1 MEIVRYS
8 KNIILPKKRRYI
20 ALGVFDGV
28 HLGHQKLIK
37 LTVDKARKNDGI
49 SIVATFDPH
58 PDKIINPESNVFLLT
73 TLEERISL
81 IKESDVDV
89 FLIIKFNKMMS
100 KMSPKDFISEIL
112 VDNLQIKELFV
123 GFNYKF
129 GFQGKGNTD
138 ILREYGKFYKFKSNI
153 LEPITAD
160 NTIISSTRI
169 KDYIKSGEIEKA
181 KKLLGHDITISG
193 RVISGKGRGRKL
205 LNFATANINTPS
217 DKILPVNGVYLV
229 EIKIDNKDYYGLMNI
244 GVKPTFK
251 ESERTVEVHIINF
264 NKKIYNEEVFV
275 NILQKIREEKYFSH
289 PGLLKKQIEDDII
302 TAHKMIEQYRVISNE
317 RRQV

>member
-129 GFQGKGNTD
+129 GFQGRGNTD
-138 ILREYGKFYKFKSNI
+138 ILREYGKFYKFKTNI

-205 LNFATANINTPS
+205 LNFATANIDTPS

-264 NKKIYNEEVFV
+264 NKKIYNKEVFV

-289 PGLLKKQIEDDII
+289 PGLLKKQIEDDIM
-302 TAHKMIEQYRVISNE
+302 TAHKMIEQYRVSSI
-317 RRQV
+317 

>member
-1 MEIVRYS
+1 MKIIRYS
-8 KNIILPKKRRYI
+8 KNIILPNKKRYI

-37 LTVDKARKNDGI
+37 LTVDKAKKNDGI
-49 SIVATFDPH
+49 SIVVTFDPH
-58 PDKIINPESNVFLLT
+58 PDIIINPESNVFLLT

-81 IKESDVDV
+81 IKDLDVDV
-89 FLIIKFNKMMS
+89 FLIIKFNKTMS
-100 KMSPKDFISEIL
+100 KMSPEDFISKIL
-112 VDNLQIKELFV
+112 VDSLQVKELFV

-129 GFQGKGNTD
+129 GFQGRGNTD
-138 ILREYGKFYKFKSNI
+138 ILREYSKFYKFKTNI
-153 LEPITAD
+153 LKPTAAN

-205 LNFATANINTPS
+205 LNFATANIETPS
-217 DKILPVNGVYLV
+217 NKIIPVNGVYFV
-229 EIKIDNKDYYGLMNI
+229 EIKIDNKKYYGLVNI

-251 ESERTVEVHIINF
+251 ETERTTEVHIINF
-264 NKKIYNEEVFV
+264 NKKIYNKKVVV
-275 NILQKIREEKYFSH
+275 NILQKIREEKYFSNTN
-289 PGLLKKQIEDDII
+289 LLKKQIEEDILI
-302 TAHKMIEQYRVISNE
+302 AHKIINKNY
-317 RRQV
+317 

>member
-1 MEIVRYS
+1 MEIIRYS
-8 KNIILPKKRRYI
+8 KNIILPNKKYYI

-49 SIVATFDPH
+49 SMVATFDPH

-73 TLEERISL
+73 TLEERINL
-81 IKESDVDV
+81 IKELGVDV
-89 FLIIKFNKMMS
+89 FLVIKFTKTMS
-100 KMSPKDFISEIL
+100 KIPPEDFISKIL
-112 VDNLQIKELFV
+112 VDSLLVKELFV

-138 ILREYGKFYKFKSNI
+138 ILTKYSKFYNFKTNI
-153 LEPITAD
+153 LKPITVN

-193 RVISGKGRGRKL
+193 KVVPGKGRGKKL
-205 LNFATANINTPS
+205 LNFATANIEVPS
-217 DKILPVNGVYLV
+217 DKIIPVNGVYLV
-229 EIKIDNKDYYGLMNI
+229 EIIIHNIKYYGLMNI

-251 ESERTVEVHIINF
+251 ESERTIEVHIINF
-264 NKKIYNEEVFV
+264 NKKIYNKKLTV
-275 NILQKIREEKYFSH
+275 NVLKKIREEKNFRH
-289 PGLLKKQIEDDII
+289 PSLLKKQIEEDISI
-302 TAHKMIEQYRVISNE
+302 ANKMISKNY
-317 RRQV
+317 

>member
-1 MEIVRYS
+1 MEIIRYS
-8 KNIILPKKRRYI
+8 KNIILPNKKRYI

-37 LTVDKARKNDGI
+37 QTVDKARKNDGI
-49 SIVATFDPH
+49 SMVATFDPH

-81 IKESDVDV
+81 IKDSDVDV

-100 KMSPKDFISEIL
+100 KMPPEDFITKIL
-112 VDNLQIKELFV
+112 VDSLQVKEVFV

-138 ILREYGKFYKFKSNI
+138 ILREYSKFYKFKTNI
-153 LEPITAD
+153 LKPIAA
-160 NTIISSTRI
+160 NSAIISSTRI
-169 KDYIKSGEIEKA
+169 KNYIKLGEIEKA

-205 LNFATANINTPS
+205 LNFATANIETPL
-217 DKILPVNGVYLV
+217 DKIIPVNGVYLV
-229 EIKIDNKDYYGLMNI
+229 EIKIDNRKYYGLMNI
-244 GVKPTFK
+244 GVKPTFR
-251 ESERTVEVHIINF
+251 ETERTIEVHIINF
-264 NKKIYNEEVFV
+264 NKKIYNKKVVV
-275 NILQKIREEKYFSH
+275 NILQKIREEKYFNH
-289 PGLLKKQIEDDII
+289 PSLLKKQIEEDIL
-302 TAHKMIEQYRVISNE
+302 TANKIIAKNN
-317 RRQV
+317 

>member
-1 MEIVRYS
+1 MEIIRYS
-8 KNIILPKKRRYI
+8 KNIILPNKKRYI

-37 LTVDKARKNDGI
+37 LTVDKAKKNDGI

-58 PDKIINPESNVFLLT
+58 PDITINPESNVFLLT
-73 TLEERISL
+73 TLEERINL
-81 IKESDVDV
+81 IKDLDVDV

-100 KMSPKDFISEIL
+100 KMSPEDFISKIL
-112 VDNLQIKELFV
+112 VDSLQVKELFV

-138 ILREYGKFYKFKSNI
+138 ILREYSKFYKFKTNI
-153 LEPITAD
+153 LKPITA
-160 NTIISSTRI
+160 NHTIISSTRI
-169 KDYIKSGEIEKA
+169 KDYIKLGEIEKV

-205 LNFATANINTPS
+205 LNFATANIETPL

-229 EIKIDNKDYYGLMNI
+229 EIKIDNRKYYGLMNI
-244 GVKPTFK
+244 GIKPTFR
-251 ESERTVEVHIINF
+251 ETERTIEVHIINF
-264 NKKIYNEEVFV
+264 NKKIYNKKVVV
-275 NILQKIREEKYFSH
+275 NILQKIREEKYFNH
-289 PGLLKKQIEDDII
+289 PSLLKKQIEDDILI
-302 TAHKMIEQYRVISNE
+302 AHKMLNNM
-317 RRQV
+317 